1 MNTTIDLHLH
11 TVYSDGEL
19 TDQDIINYAFNASLI
34 SVTDHNSVKLY
45 EKLGELPSSKLIV
58 GTELTVE
65 GFPDCLLFFP
75 SLDHHNHE
83 LLNEIENQLLRIRQA
98 EELNV
103 RRAYQLLKETE
114 TNIPYTDWDS
124 DIALI
129 RSAQSVKLEGRTAD
143 LAQIRFLHRTH
154 SLSKIGFFEKE
165 DLTAARIARRNASS
179 GDLSEFGSAGFLK
192 SYGAE
197 SVLAHPI
204 RTAYIRA
211 GRTNSTYDKLCLE
224 LNSILAD
231 FFNNNGQCVEWEY
244 ISEND
249 RDRQKLIYDH
259 QTDLR
264 NQILSFIDSKKMYCL
279 WGTDTHKYIPNDAEK
294 WSQQCENELSEYCPP
309 WIKER
314 MLYEN

>member
-1 MNTTIDLHLH
+1 MTIDLHLH

-19 TDQDIINYAFNASLI
+19 TDQDIINYASKAGLI
-34 SVTDHNSVKLY
+34 SVTDHNSVKMY
-45 EKLGELPSSKLIV
+45 EKLGVLSSSKMIV

-65 GFPDCLLFFP
+65 GFPDRLLYFP

-83 LLNEIENQLLRIRQA
+83 SLNEIENQLLRIRQA

-103 RRAYQLLKETE
+103 RRAYQLLKETDKD
-114 TNIPYTDWDS
+114 TPYTDWDN
-124 DIALI
+124 DIAII

-143 LAQIRFLHRTH
+143 LARIRYLHRTH

-165 DLTAARIARRNASS
+165 DLTAARIARRNASL
-179 GDLSEFGSAGFLK
+179 GDLSEFGSIGFLK
-192 SYGAE
+192 LYGAE
-197 SVLAHPI
+197 TVLAHPI
-204 RTAYIRA
+204 HTAYMRA
-211 GRTNSTYDKLCLE
+211 GRTNSTYDKICLE
-224 LNSILAD
+224 LNSILED

-259 QTDLR
+259 QSDLR
-264 NQILSFIDSKKMYCL
+264 NQVLSFIDSKKMYCL
-279 WGTDTHKYIPNDAEK
+279 WGTDTHKHIPNGVEK
-294 WSQQCENELSEYCPP
+294 WSQQCEKELSGYCPP